1 MFELPEF
8 VTLSRQIN
16 DCLVGKTVQSASLGN
31 SPHKFV
37 WYNRTPAEFA
47 SLAAGKT
54 VGTSYT
60 RGKWL
65 FIPMQ
70 PGYILLVGECGGRL
84 LRGI

>member
-8 VTLSRQIN
+8 VTLSRQVN

-54 VGTSYT
+54 VGPSYT

-65 FIPMQ
+65 FIPLQ
-70 PGYILLVGECGGRL
+70 PGYILLFGECGGRL